1 MLAAISALW
10 SLIGGFRGI
19 LVAAV
24 VLAGA
29 ATYDRLIDDPGVV
42 RAARAG
48 FVVEAERDALL
59 AQIAE
64 TKRQAA
70 AAEAALAGLQYE
82 LGQQRANSAAV
93 AEQLEREIDEYEA
106 QLAAEGRVCTL
117 NDEDIKWLERR

>member
-1 MLAAISALW
+1 ISALRFLPALW
-10 SLIGGFRGI
+10 TAVGGFRGI
-19 LVAAV
+19 LVASV

-29 ATYDRLIDDPGVV
+29 AAYDRLIDDPSVV
-42 RAARAG
+42 RQARAG

-59 AQIAE
+59 ALVEEQ
-64 TKRQAA
+64 KRRAA

-117 NDEDIKWLERR
+117 NDEDIKW